1 MPSAVKIRRLIADTV
16 QSPQYGRMKPSNL
29 VKPFMNP
36 RLSLVPYFLRHVAY
50 CTARENKNNL
60 FCRRE
65 AFQKDFGIIL
75 TSSVQGVAEKW
86 TPKYFYVLFFWGA
99 VCAFNQAVTAPMKMR
114 RSAQTMTKSHCCSFA
129 CLNGSFLSFPMI
141 PVSLLEL
148 GTVHKDSLSPCH
160 CKPPGD
166 IFSRKKRFS
175 RDRNSVSGR

>member
-129 CLNGSFLSFPMI
+129 CLNDSCLSFPMI
-141 PVSLLEL
+141 RSPFLSL
-148 GTVHKDSLSPCH
+148 GTAHKHNRSRWH
-160 CKPPGD
+160 CKFRGA
-166 IFSRKKRFS
+166 IFSRKKTILPRQKS
-175 RDRNSVSGR
+175 RSA